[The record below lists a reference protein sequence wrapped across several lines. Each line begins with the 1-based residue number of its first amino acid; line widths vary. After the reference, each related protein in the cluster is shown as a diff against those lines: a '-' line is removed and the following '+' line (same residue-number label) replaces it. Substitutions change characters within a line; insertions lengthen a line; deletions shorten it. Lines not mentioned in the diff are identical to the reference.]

1 VRPIPK
7 HFATAAAVIAAAAGG
22 GTFAFAAAGDDVPL
36 AAVSARPAH
45 TGPPAMSRGY
55 EVWRSDIVQP
65 DVEITTSGHVR
76 QGTHVLTLHLNA
88 GSYFVWA
95 FMTAG
100 KATGNG
106 YLRCAI
112 LVPEGAVTFARASM
126 GDQPGT
132 SSGDTLS
139 SNGTYTVQEGG
150 MDLELK
156 CTQEPGATGANP
168 RVFDAVIDA
177 LEVGS
182 IVSNNGS

>member
-1 VRPIPK
+1 MMRPTPK
-7 HFATAAAVIAAAAGG
+7 HLAVTAAVVAAAVGG
-22 GTFAFAAAGDDVPL
+22 GTFALAAGDDVPR
-36 AAVSARPAH
+36 ASVSAPPAP

-65 DVEITTSGHVR
+65 DVEITTSGHIR
-76 QGTHVLTLHLNA
+76 QGTHVLTLHLDA

-95 FMTAG
+95 FVTAG
-100 KATGNG
+100 KATGSG

-112 LVPEGAVTFARASM
+112 LVPEGAVTFARSSM

-139 SNGTYTVQEGG
+139 SNGTYNAPEGG
-150 MDLELK
+150 TDLELK
-156 CTQEPGATGANP
+156 CTQEPGGAGANP

-182 IVSNNGS
+182 LVSNNGS